1 VDETKFVFGNEA
13 YIRLTITDQSSDAL
27 NQLRQAGLVITG
39 QQGGTIQGH
48 IAIARLESLSKLSFI
63 QRLAPR

>member
-1 VDETKFVFGNEA
+1 MDESKFVFGDEA
-13 YIRLTITDQSSDAL
+13 YVRLTITDQSSDAL
-27 NQLRQAGLVITG
+27 NQLRQAGLVITA

-48 IAIARLESLSKLSFI
+48 IAIARLESLSKLPFV